1 MAEEFNM
8 YTAKVQDLGDTIGE
22 QAAAYLAKIEET
34 TAIVNNLASV
44 WGGPTYDTFKASY
57 DSNLANLEEL
67 NEVLKTMSA
76 NVGETASAG
85 ETMINQINAQME

>member
-8 YTAKVQDLGDTIGE
+8 YTAKVADLGNTVSE
-22 QAAAYLAKIEET
+22 QAAKYIAKIDEVT
-34 TAIVNNLASV
+34 SIVNNLASV

-67 NEVLKTMSA
+67 NNVLNQMA
-76 NVGETASAG
+76 GNIGETADAG
-85 ETMINQINAQME
+85 ESMINQINAAM

>member
-8 YTAKVQDLGDTIGE
+8 YTAKVQDLGDNIET
-22 QAAAYLAKIEET
+22 QSRSYLDKIEEL
-34 TAIVNNLASV
+34 TATINGLSSV

-67 NEVLKTMSA
+67 NNVLNKMA
-76 NVGETASAG
+76 GNVHETATAG
-85 ETMINQINAQME
+85 ENMINTINQMME

>member
-1 MAEEFNM
+1 MADFNM

-22 QAAAYLAKIEET
+22 QAAAYLAKVEET
-34 TAIVNNLASV
+34 TAVVNNLSSV

-67 NEVLKTMSA
+67 NTILKQMSS
-76 NVGETASAG
+76 NVGQTAAEG
-85 ETMINQINAQME
+85 ERMINTINSQME